1 MQKLGKLAV
10 IDPSINLW
18 GLIATE
24 YVVWL
29 PELVASWVN
38 WLGQFHFYT
47 WFAHCP
53 LVFALSLH
61 LAQNGFSAISGPC

>member
-24 YVVWL
+24 NVVWL
-29 PELVASWVN
+29 PELVASGLRVSFIFIHG
-38 WLGQFHFYT
+38 LPIVHLY
-47 WFAHCP
+47 
-53 LVFALSLH
+53 LH
-61 LAQNGFSAISGPC
+61 HLYI

>member
-24 YVVWL
+24 NVVWL
-29 PELVASWVN
+29 PELVASELWVSFIFIHG
-38 WLGQFHFYT
+38 LPIVHLY
-47 WFAHCP
+47 
-53 LVFALSLH
+53 LH
-61 LAQNGFSAISGPC
+61 YLYI